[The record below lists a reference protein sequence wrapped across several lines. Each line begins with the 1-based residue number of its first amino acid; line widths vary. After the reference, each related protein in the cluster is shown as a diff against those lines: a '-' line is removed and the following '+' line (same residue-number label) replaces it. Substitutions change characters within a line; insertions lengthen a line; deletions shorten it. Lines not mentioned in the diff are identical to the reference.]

1 MKRYNPREY
10 ECGPHQTARG
20 VMHEEEDGLWVS
32 VEDTTEALRKMHEWC
47 DTQRRKGEVVTLGV
61 IQRQLNLFFS

>member
-1 MKRYNPREY
+1 
-10 ECGPHQTARG
+10 
-20 VMHEEEDGLWVS
+20 MHEEEDGLWVS